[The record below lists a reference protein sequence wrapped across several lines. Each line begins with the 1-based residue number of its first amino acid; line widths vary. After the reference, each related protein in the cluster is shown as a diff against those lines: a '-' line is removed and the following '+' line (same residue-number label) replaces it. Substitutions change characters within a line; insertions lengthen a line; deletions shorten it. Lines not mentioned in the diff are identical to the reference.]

1 MEDYKR
7 ATKSGKAKKNFDLH
21 GKHSARHTRRVEELL
36 DVQRAQ
42 QKAKEGTKK
51 N

>member
-7 ATKSGKAKKNFDLH
+7 ATKAGKAKKNFDLH
-21 GKHSARHTRRVEELL
+21 GKHSARHARRVEELL
-36 DVQRAQ
+36 DIQRAA
-42 QKAKEGTKK
+42 QKAKDGSKK